1 MKNKNH
7 NAMDHYQN
15 DNRQLSLIENHGGY
29 TSTKPSALLNSIFLN
44 TVNTAAKALA
54 SVASDARTQQSE
66 KWKPADHVRFMLM
79 MMTWLTVWILRVLMD
94 HFPFMTGG
102 YYSDP
107 SSSSSLLPY
116 GISIGGSLDF
126 LSSSLLP
133 SLSSSSSALTTSSSS
148 SVLASSLALFTTSS
162 GSLSSALDLSVLGER
177 YESVSARALG
187 RALTN
192 VSL

>member
-1 MKNKNH
+1 
-7 NAMDHYQN
+7 MDQHQN
-15 DNRQLSLIENHGGY
+15 DNRQLSLIENYGVY

-54 SVASDARTQQSE
+54 SVASDARTEQSE
-66 KWKPADHVRFMLM
+66 KWKPADHVRFMVM

-94 HFPFMTGG
+94 HFPFMSGG
-102 YYSDP
+102 YYSNP
-107 SSSSSLLPY
+107 SSLLPD

-126 LSSSLLP
+126 LSSSLLS

-148 SVLASSLALFTTSS
+148 LSVLASPLALFTTSS
-162 GSLSSALDLSVLGER
+162 GYPSSPLDLSVLDER
-177 YESVSARALG
+177 YESVSAKALG

-192 VSL
+192 VSLSSN